1 MKSVEKLSNTVTTKS
16 VTSISSNKA
25 EFSAKKLWLL
35 LLFGASLIY
44 MGNPPHAGEKQGT
57 ESQGSGRGTMPAPG
71 YTDDRARGQGSN
83 TLERGSKRMEQ
94 GEKRPGS
101 DRTGKGTSPSTEE
114 MNRNPAPGS
123 ENINRDTTG
132 PGGDNMMRDA
142 VPGGSG
148 IKRE

>member
-1 MKSVEKLSNTVTTKS
+1 ME
-16 VTSISSNKA
+16 
-25 EFSAKKLWLL
+25 
-35 LLFGASLIY
+35 
-44 MGNPPHAGEKQGT
+44 QGK
-57 ESQGSGRGTMPAPG
+57 E
-71 YTDDRARGQGSN
+71 
-83 TLERGSKRMEQ
+83 RMEQ
-94 GEKRPGS
+94 GTDRPSSEKGI
-101 DRTGKGTSPSTEE
+101 SPDTEE

>member
-16 VTSISSNKA
+16 VTINKV
-25 EFSAKKLWLL
+25 EFFAKKLWLP
-35 LLFGASLIY
+35 LLFGASLTY
-44 MGNPPHAGEKQGT
+44 MGNPLHAVEKQGT

-71 YTDDRARGQGSN
+71 YTEDKVRGQGSN
-83 TLERGSKRMEQ
+83 TLERGSKRLEQ
-94 GEKRPGS
+94 SIKRPGS

-114 MNRNPAPGS
+114 MNRNPAPDS

-142 VPGGSG
+142 IPGGSG

>member
-1 MKSVEKLSNTVTTKS
+1 MKSVEKVSNTVATKS
-16 VTSISSNKA
+16 EIINKV
-25 EFSAKKLWLL
+25 EFSVKKLWLL
-35 LLFGASLIY
+35 LFFGASLIY

-71 YTDDRARGQGSN
+71 YTDDRVRGQGSN
-83 TLERGSKRMEQ
+83 TLEQGRKRVEQ
-94 GEKRPGS
+94 GVKRPRS
-101 DRTGKGTSPSTEE
+101 DRTGKGTSPSTKE

-142 VPGGSG
+142 IPGGSG

>member
-1 MKSVEKLSNTVTTKS
+1 MKSVEKLSNTVAAKS
-16 VTSISSNKA
+16 VASINKV
-25 EFSAKKLWLL
+25 ECSAKKLWLP

-44 MGNPPHAGEKQGT
+44 MGNPPHAAERQGT

-71 YTDDRARGQGSN
+71 YTDDRVRGQGSN

-94 GEKRPGS
+94 GVKRPGS

-114 MNRNPAPGS
+114 KNKNPAPGS

-142 VPGGSG
+142 IPGGSG
-148 IKRE
+148 SERE